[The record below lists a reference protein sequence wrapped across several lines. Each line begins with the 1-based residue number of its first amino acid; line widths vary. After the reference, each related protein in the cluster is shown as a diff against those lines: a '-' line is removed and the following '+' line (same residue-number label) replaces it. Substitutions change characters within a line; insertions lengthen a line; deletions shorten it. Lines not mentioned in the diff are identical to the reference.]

1 MTATKPLEFEKRG
14 NIACLRFN
22 RPQVLNALNTEAADA
37 FLEACQ
43 ELSASP
49 EVRAIVVTGA
59 GRAFMA
65 GGDLAS
71 LQDDPIRSARS
82 LIEPMHAGLQ
92 ILALGR
98 APVIAALHGV
108 VAGAGLSIAL
118 NADLVLASE
127 GTNFNLAYA
136 NVGASCDLGASW
148 ALPRIVG
155 VRRALQIA
163 LLSDSFD
170 VEQALAWGIV
180 NWIVPEQSLETE
192 AMAVASRLAT
202 GPTIAIGNIK
212 KLMRASF
219 DNALPQQLDSERD
232 AFLACAATN
241 DFKEGVSAFLER
253 RRATFSGC

>member
-1 MTATKPLEFEKRG
+1 MPATKPLEFEKRG
-14 NIACLRFN
+14 NIACLQFN
-22 RPQVLNALNTEAADA
+22 RPQVLNALDVEAADA
-37 FLEACQ
+37 FLKACE
-43 ELSASP
+43 ELSVSP

-71 LQDDPIRSARS
+71 MRDDPVRSARS

-92 ILALGR
+92 LLALGR

-118 NADLVLASE
+118 NADLVMAAE
-127 GTNFNLAYA
+127 GTKFNLAYA

-148 ALPRIVG
+148 GLPRIVG
-155 VRRALQIA
+155 FRRALQIA
-163 LLSDSFD
+163 LLSDPFD

-180 NWIVPEQSLETE
+180 NWIVPEQSLESE
-192 AMAVASRLAT
+192 AMAVAGRLAA

-232 AFLACAATN
+232 AFLACAATS

-253 RRATFSGC
+253 RPAAFSGC

>member
-1 MTATKPLEFEKRG
+1 MPAPKPLEFEKRG
-14 NIACLRFN
+14 NIACLQFN
-22 RPQVLNALNTEAADA
+22 RPQVLNALDVEAADA
-37 FLEACQ
+37 FLKACE
-43 ELSASP
+43 ELSVSP

-71 LQDDPIRSARS
+71 MRDDPVRSARS

-92 ILALGR
+92 LLALGR

-118 NADLVLASE
+118 NADLVMAAE
-127 GTNFNLAYA
+127 GTKFNLAYA

-148 ALPRIVG
+148 GLPRIVG
-155 VRRALQIA
+155 FRRALQIA
-163 LLSDSFD
+163 LLSDPFD

-180 NWIVPEQSLETE
+180 NWIVLEQSLESE
-192 AMAVASRLAT
+192 AMAVAGRLAA

-232 AFLACAATN
+232 AFLACAATS

-253 RRATFSGC
+253 RPAAFSGC

>member
-1 MTATKPLEFEKRG
+1 MPETKPLEFEKRG
-14 NIACLRFN
+14 NIAWLRFN
-22 RPQVLNALNTEAADA
+22 RPQVLNALNVEVADA
-37 FLEACQ
+37 FLKVCQ
-43 ELSASP
+43 ELSVSS

-71 LQDDPIRSARS
+71 MREDPLGSAQS

-92 ILALGR
+92 LLALGG

-118 NADLVLASE
+118 NADLVVAAQ
-127 GTNFNLAYA
+127 GTKFNLAYA

-155 VRRALQIA
+155 LRRALQIA
-163 LLSDSFD
+163 LLSDPFD

-180 NWIVPEQSLETE
+180 NWIVPAESLETE
-192 AMAVASRLAT
+192 AMAIAGRLAA
-202 GPTIAIGNIK
+202 GPTVAIGNIK

-219 DNALPQQLDSERD
+219 DNALPQQLDFERD
-232 AFLACAATN
+232 EFLACAATS
-241 DFKEGVSAFLER
+241 DFEEGVSAFLER
-253 RRATFSGC
+253 RRAIFLGC